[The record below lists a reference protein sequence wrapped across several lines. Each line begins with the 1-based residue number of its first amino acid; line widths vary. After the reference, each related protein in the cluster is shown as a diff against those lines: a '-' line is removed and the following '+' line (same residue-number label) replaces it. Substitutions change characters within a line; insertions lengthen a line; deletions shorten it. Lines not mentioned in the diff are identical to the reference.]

1 MIAYHLIKYHGN
13 MEWTKETLI
22 GTCILYTGKG
32 SISDISKFYEN
43 YGFEGLSGTARP
55 YVFIGVPTFE
65 EHSNNPLVSIC
76 SESSWFNKV
85 IKLPSKP
92 RRKFPREMMVSDDK
106 IKWEKR
112 LVAGTINSSSKYV
125 SYINEEFQEGQV
137 FKFLLAWKYAKE
149 IE

>member
-1 MIAYHLIKYHGN
+1 

-76 SESSWFNKV
+76 NESSWFNKV

-92 RRKFPREMMVSDDK
+92 RRKFPREMMVSNNGHDWNK
-106 IKWEKR
+106 TLIHAKTKTEYPY
-112 LVAGTINSSSKYV
+112 VGFFENSVYTQKYA
-125 SYINEEFQEGQV
+125 
-137 FKFLLAWKYAKE
+137 AWKYAKE
-149 IE
+149 ID